1 VNSVPDESKPAELDA
16 RPRKVTREEFV
27 NLFIAVMVPM
37 FLAAIDQTLL
47 ATATP
52 EIAGSFGALRDSS
65 WIVVAY
71 LLAAAVIVPM
81 YGRLG
86 DRLGKRRMLLVAV
99 AVFAIGSLISGLAQN
114 MPQLIAG
121 RVVQGLGGGGLMM
134 LSHALIGELV
144 PPVERIR
151 FQAYFALMFSTASIS
166 GPVVGGVVV
175 QHISWRWLFLA
186 NLPLIAFAAW
196 RLVRLPPGEKH
207 PQHGA
212 TADIAGHVLFAVGA
226 LSLLF
231 WLTSAGHRFAWFSSV
246 SAALAITAVVS
257 IGTLWW
263 HENRH
268 ASPFLPVELLHDKT
282 LRLTSVLVVLF
293 AASMFALIFFLPIY
307 LQLGHRVSPATSGLL
322 LLPVTAGQVIAAV
335 VVSRILRRTGDPYPL
350 PLAGMTVTCV
360 GFVLLGILPPS
371 LWGVIALGF
380 GTGLGLGSVMPVT
393 QVVVQ
398 TVAGRTKLGSAMAN
412 LSLARSTGGAAGTA
426 LMGAVVFALIPDV
439 DRQSIVQQA
448 QAGDAER
455 IIEAFHHAFFF
466 AASIAA
472 LGAFT
477 AYRMPRM
484 KLWGPAASGNDE
496 KG

>member
-1 VNSVPDESKPAELDA
+1 MNDEAKPAA
-16 RPRKVTREEFV
+16 APAHTRKVTREEFL
-27 NLFIAVMVPM
+27 NLFVAVMMPM

-52 EIAGSFGALRDSS
+52 VIAANFGGLRDSS

-71 LLAAAVIVPM
+71 LLAAAVIVPL

-86 DRLGKRRMLLVAV
+86 DRRGKRGMLLVAL
-99 AVFAIGSLISGLAQN
+99 AVFALGSVISGSAQT
-114 MPQLIAG
+114 MTQLILG

-151 FQAYFALMFSTASIS
+151 FQGYFALMFSTASIS

-175 QHISWRWLFLA
+175 QHISWRWLFLV

-196 RLVRLPPGEKH
+196 RLMKLPPGEKH
-207 PQHGA
+207 PQRGA
-212 TADIAGHVLFAVGA
+212 TADIAGHLLFAIGA

-231 WLTSAGHRFAWFSSV
+231 WLTSAGHRFPWFSTISM
-246 SAALAITAVVS
+246 ALAVTAISS
-257 IGTLWW
+257 IAILWW

-282 LRLTSVLVVLF
+282 LRLSSVLVVLF

-307 LQLGHRVSPATSGLL
+307 LQLGHRVDPQTSGLL
-322 LLPVTAGQVIAAV
+322 LLPVTAGQVISAV
-335 VVSRILRRTGDPYPL
+335 LVSRILRRTGDPYPL
-350 PLAGMTVTCV
+350 PLAGMALTCA
-360 GFVLLGILPPS
+360 GFVLLAVMPPS
-371 LWGVIALGF
+371 LWVVIVLGF
-380 GTGLGLGSVMPVT
+380 LSGMGLGSVMPVT
-393 QVVVQ
+393 QMVVQ
-398 TVAGRTKLGSAMAN
+398 TVAGRSRLGAAMAN

-426 LMGAVVFALIPDV
+426 LMGAVVFGLIPDV
-439 DRQSIVQQA
+439 DRQSLIQQA
-448 QAGDAER
+448 QSGGAAR
-455 IIEAFHHAFFF
+455 IIAAFHHAFL
-466 AASIAA
+466 AAAGVAA

-477 AYRMPRM
+477 ASRMPRR
-484 KLWGPAASGNDE
+484 KLWGPSASME
-496 KG
+496 KE